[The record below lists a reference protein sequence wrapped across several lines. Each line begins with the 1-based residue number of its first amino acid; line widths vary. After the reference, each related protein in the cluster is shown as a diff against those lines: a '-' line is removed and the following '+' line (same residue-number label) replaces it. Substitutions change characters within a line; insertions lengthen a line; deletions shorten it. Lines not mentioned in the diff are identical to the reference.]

1 MLSIYK
7 TLPQRLLT
15 NLQCQVTGH
24 INTSCTSLFTL
35 DLKKTVYKYTAA
47 NEREWKRDLNVI
59 EITCL
64 DYGCNVI
71 IRTNHNN
78 KNNQT

>member
-1 MLSIYK
+1 MVSIYK

-24 INTSCTSLFTL
+24 INISCTSLFTL

-47 NEREWKRDLNVI
+47 NERDEK
-59 EITCL
+59 EISMSVRL
-64 DYGCNVI
+64 PV
-71 IRTNHNN
+71 
-78 KNNQT
+78 